1 MIISFIPSPTPLHTP
16 THMYAYINNTRMRIR
31 ACVCVGAGEGMKEY
45 RKRLYRQWA
54 TPVSARAGSSTGVTP
69 RQYCRGAVTILGSET
84 ISYANAQ
91 HGLIEILDDIIL
103 HLQSYRKIVG
113 SINLTA

>member
-31 ACVCVGAGEGMKEY
+31 ACVCVCVG
-45 RKRLYRQWA
+45 
-54 TPVSARAGSSTGVTP
+54 AGSSTGVAP

-84 ISYANAQ
+84 ISYANTQ